1 MPGKID
7 PLLLALHL
15 GELADRYGSETPVSV
30 LRAYQYEV
38 VACGWGWPSVVASM
52 ERALCGDQ
60 DAILEA
66 VDALMWQ
73 ARGVLCSRDAEFSET
88 GQDVPIA
95 E

>member
-30 LRAYQYEV
+30 LKAYQYEIV
-38 VACGWGWPSVVASM
+38 GVGWGWPSVVASM
-52 ERALCGDQ
+52 ERALSGDQ
-60 DAILEA
+60 DAILDA
-66 VDALMWQ
+66 VDALMEQ
-73 ARGVLCSRDAEFSET
+73 ARGILCSRDADFSET
-88 GQDVPIA
+88 GQNALIA